1 MAESYGR
8 NIRAQGDAGRSQEA
22 YKWAEGTAEE
32 YLTPEQQAAYKTS
45 RATYGAAMPV
55 GLGFRKQRPEI
66 AKREQALSQAMRL
79 RDVAGTRAL
88 GAFEEKARTEL
99 SKPYKLKAEQGFI
112 EGVDLGPDSMP
123 EMTAHQGRMS
133 LVDKKMN
140 PEENTWWQRYE
151 NMRTGIRA
159 DDPAF
164 KGFSDAQATAD
175 DARVQLREKFR
186 AMRMGQN
193 LPEIKVKSSGSKL
206 KGYKGTFKD
215 DPTGMIFD
223 PSFKAAAVGIKM
235 KGKSKGGI
243 LGAFKQGGPMGVMKE
258 TGMMDKLGMMNK
270 PLGYVSD
277 KMYDQMGYDNIY
289 KGLPSAP
296 SISHPGNFGGLYDEL
311 QMRPED
317 IYAGTWTPGS
327 W

>member
-1 MAESYGR
+1 MAEAYGR
-8 NIRAQGDAGRSQEA
+8 KITAQGDQGRSQEA
-22 YKWAEGTAEE
+22 YKWAEGETTD
-32 YLTPEQQAAYKTS
+32 YLTPEQQSAYKTS
-45 RATYGAAMPV
+45 RATYDASMPA

-88 GAFEEKARTEL
+88 GAFEEHARTNL
-99 SKPYKLKAEQGFI
+99 SKPFKLHADQGFI

-159 DDPAF
+159 EDKEF
-164 KGFSDAQATAD
+164 KGFSDPTAVAE
-175 DARVQLREKFR
+175 DARVKLRDKFR
-186 AMRMGQN
+186 AMRMGQD
-193 LPEIKVKSSGSKL
+193 LPEIKVISSGNKF
-206 KGYKGTFKD
+206 KGYKGSFKE

-223 PSFKAAAVGIKM
+223 PNFKAAAVAKKM
-235 KGKSKGGI
+235 KGKSKGGLFGAI
-243 LGAFKQGGPMGVMKE
+243 KSGGPLGAMKE
-258 TGMMDKLGMMNK
+258 TGMLDKMGMMNK
-270 PLGYVSD
+270 PLGYMSG
-277 KMYDQMGYDNIY
+277 KMLDQMGYDNIY
-289 KGLPSAP
+289 KGLPSTP
-296 SISHPGNFGGLYDEL
+296 SINHPGTFGSFYDEL